1 MDSLPSLPG
10 LRCDR
15 RGIEG
20 SSAVFLG
27 AWVSFI
33 LGSNRPRP
41 YLELNYI
48 TCLCNNLFSGGGKL
62 GNQAASPKVNS
73 GTQNGASSRNCH

>member
-1 MDSLPSLPG
+1 MDSLPSLSG
-10 LRCDR
+10 LRCDKE
-15 RGIEG
+15 GIER

-48 TCLCNNLFSGGGKL
+48 THLCNNLFSGGGKL

-73 GTQNGASSRNCH
+73 GTQNGASSRDCH